1 MNIYVF
7 LIIWVVFFGIL
18 SNMVAKP
25 VCVGENRYEYRT
37 NMFMAILTFSFLIV
51 MAGLRSGMADTP
63 VYIKNFQDLPNTL
76 SELYNHVSTF
86 TKSKGFYFFAGII
99 KCFISDDY
107 HVWLFIV
114 ATINGLCVAITLKKY
129 SSDFATS
136 ALLFILTCY
145 FSWMFNGL
153 KQFFAAT
160 VMFAATGLLLNKKF
174 IPYMLL
180 VLFIST
186 FHNSALIF
194 IPTYF
199 IVHGEAWNRRTI
211 LFIILTFLA
220 IVFADTFTDIFNEVV
235 ENTSYGTSIEIIDET
250 DDGTSIFRV
259 LVESVPTIIA
269 FVYRKKIKEIATPI
283 IDLCINMSVMGTGIY
298 IISMILSSGVMIGRL
313 PIYFTMYNLILLP
326 WLINNLFD
334 KKEKRLIYYIMILC
348 YFAFFYYQ
356 IFIAWDGFEYMSD
369 IFNKID
375 MFNLTY

>member
-37 NMFMAILTFSFLIV
+37 NMFMATLTFSFLIV
-51 MAGLRSGMADTP
+51 MAGLRSGMADTHA
-63 VYIKNFQDLPNTL
+63 YINTFQALPDTL
-76 SELYNHVSTF
+76 NELYNHVSTF
-86 TKSKGFYFFAGII
+86 TKSKGFYFFAGAI

-107 HVWLFIV
+107 HVWLFIL
-114 ATINGLCVAITLKKY
+114 ATINALCVAITLKKY

-160 VMFAATGLLLNKKF
+160 VMFAATGLLLKKKF
-174 IPYMLL
+174 VPYMLL
-180 VLFIST
+180 ILFMST
-186 FHNSALIF
+186 FHNSVLIF

-220 IVFADTFTDIFNEVV
+220 IVFADAFTDIFNEVV
-235 ENTSYGTSIEIIDET
+235 ENTSYGTSMEIIGET

-334 KKEKRLIYYIMILC
+334 KKDKRLIYYVMILC

-356 IFIAWDGFEYMSD
+356 IFIAWDGFKYMSD
-369 IFNKID
+369 IFKVS
-375 MFNLTY
+375 FFR